1 MQVVPDDTAL
11 NILPLVILLSWVKWS
26 LVIQV
31 LLGKLVPNVVLLLNL
46 TFSILFK
53 LFINF
58 GFIVHH

>member
-31 LLGKLVPNVVLLLNL
+31 LLGKLVTNVVLLLNL

-58 GFIVHH
+58 GFIVHN

>member
-58 GFIVHH
+58 GFIVHN